1 MKSNS
6 LDIHPSGAFVSPER
20 SCLASV
26 NKSCCPPVEHGWV
39 RKKNPACFKPISKQP
54 NSSDIFW
61 SSTEKLGPKGSGLG
75 GGIKDYTTDSS

>member
-26 NKSCCPPVEHGWV
+26 NKSCCPPVEQGWV
-39 RKKNPACFKPISKQP
+39 RKKIQP
-54 NSSDIFW
+54 VSSQLANNQITVIF
-61 SSTEKLGPKGSGLG
+61 SGVLQKSLGRKAPGWEG
-75 GGIKDYTTDSS
+75 G